1 MAIIDL
7 HFHALATND
16 HADCNLS
23 KRAQFGGAAGWLA
36 GALLGTLDE
45 EILDILYPQ
54 GPAALTSSTIWL
66 RLAREIRES
75 TQVDGVVVLAL
86 DQIVDSDG
94 APRSSDICVSNTA
107 AAEMIANADVGSKKL
122 YLGASVHPNRLDA
135 IARLE
140 HAKSELNAVLVK
152 WVPSSQRIDP
162 DSALYDDYYRKL
174 AQLGLP
180 LLCHSGPESAIPDCA
195 SDERLNDPR
204 RLRRALDAGVTVI
217 VAHGAAHFMPKLL
230 QGKGEGDYSAVLRD
244 MLLEADT
251 RGWRLYTD
259 ISAALISPYRAKR
272 IGELLAAVPSR
283 RFVYGS
289 DFPIFTHDLSLGELG
304 RGIDAP
310 LARQAFKTNNLLDKD
325 VFSKRSVGIPDAV
338 FENSA
343 RVLGLSPDT
352 EPRSTIGMEVFAH
365 NW

>member
-7 HFHALATND
+7 HFHALATHD

-23 KRAQFGGAAGWLA
+23 KRAQFGGVAGWLA
-36 GALLGTLDE
+36 GTLLGTLDE
-45 EILDILYPQ
+45 EILDILSPDE
-54 GPAALTSSTIWL
+54 PATLTSRKIWQ

-75 TQVDGVVVLAL
+75 TQIDGAVLLAL

-94 APRSSDICVSNTA
+94 APRPSDISVSNA
-107 AAEMIANADVGSKKL
+107 AVAEMIASANVAAKKL

-135 IARLE
+135 IGRLE
-140 HAKSELNAVLVK
+140 HARKELKAVLVK

-162 DSALYDDYYRKL
+162 DCARYDGYYQTL
-174 AQLGLP
+174 ARLGMP
-180 LLCHSGPESAIPDCA
+180 LLCHSGPESAIPDRA

-217 VAHGAAHFMPKLL
+217 VAHGAAHFMPNFL
-230 QGKGEGDYSAVLRD
+230 QGKGEADYSAVLKD

-272 IGELLAAVPSR
+272 IGELLAAVPSG

-289 DFPIFTHDLSLGELG
+289 DFPIFTHDLSLGEIG
-304 RGIDAP
+304 RGIDSP

-325 VFSKRSVGIPDAV
+325 VFSKRSVGIPEAV

-343 RVLGLSPDT
+343 RVLGLNFDA
-352 EPRSTIGMEVFAH
+352 EPMSTVGMDVFAH